1 MNIEWVSEGL
11 EAEEGEGQLV
21 SQDLGPGVCQA
32 GEAGCAGKKT
42 RGEGWDE

>member
-1 MNIEWVSEGL
+1 MSEGL

-21 SQDLGPGVCQA
+21 SQDLGPGVCHA
-32 GEAGCAGKKT
+32 GEAGCDGERKT